1 MSSLHCIRIMS
12 EVEIFT
18 ACHISAGYFT
28 VFIGITS
35 TAVAATSFCIFLWR
49 VLSPSTA
56 TNAFVRR
63 QTVIVRH
70 THGTYASI
78 KLYIF
83 SVSRRRSSIPF
94 FAHFIALI
102 LNECRIPATKNLG
115 VDIFF
120 ATASNKRMFAVCA
133 EHMHLR
139 TMQND
144 SDKTSKKKKMFV
156 ILNALMKFVLCVHC
170 ICECMRFCHIHTA
183 IKSSEK
189 YTYLLLKEHYER
201 KTTATTREKKKNIKN
216 TRRKCFDPAS
226 CTTLMHEHYC
236 V

>member
-1 MSSLHCIRIMS
+1 MTFTLFLSLSASVPICLRRVGETSLSPMSSLHCIRIMS

-144 SDKTSKKKKMFV
+144 SDKTSKKKKNV
-156 ILNALMKFVLCVHC
+156 RHLECTDEICALCALHLRMYAFLS
-170 ICECMRFCHIHTA
+170 HTYGNK
-183 IKSSEK
+183 IV
-189 YTYLLLKEHYER
+189 R
-201 KTTATTREKKKNIKN
+201 KIYIFTA
-216 TRRKCFDPAS
+216 
-226 CTTLMHEHYC
+226 
-236 V
+236 